1 MFDAEGS
8 GPRVGLPLVRE
19 LSEGMGASVRAETP
33 RAGGARFLLA
43 FRLAPGTAP
52 LPGELGGDADADRD
66 SAPLPGETSSSAP
79 ARGPEQRED

>member
-33 RAGGARFLLA
+33 RAGGARFLIA
-43 FRLAPGTAP
+43 FRLAPGT
-52 LPGELGGDADADRD
+52 
-66 SAPLPGETSSSAP
+66 APLPGETSSSAP